1 VDYLANIVQA
11 QVGPVQSL
19 WETQGTTGT
28 SIAKGGCSTTSE
40 FRGMGMSVAF
50 FLSLQLEIHFKR
62 AKEQGRRRVMFPLAI
77 GEASSGGPTFSHMC
91 IWFNEEST
99 LVPEIMMYA

>member
-50 FLSLQLEIHFKR
+50 FLI
-62 AKEQGRRRVMFPLAI
+62 LAI
-77 GEASSGGPTFSHMC
+77 GNSFQEGERAGKAEGYVSSSYWRSFFRRSYVLAYVHM
-91 IWFNEEST
+91 
-99 LVPEIMMYA
+99 V